1 MVPGNPYM
9 YNLNDFKIFVIEN
22 PFDDDIELQINK
34 KNGFIQY
41 KICSIKPE
49 LI

>member
-22 PFDDDIELQINK
+22 PFDDDIEL
-34 KNGFIQY
+34 
-41 KICSIKPE
+41 
-49 LI
+49 